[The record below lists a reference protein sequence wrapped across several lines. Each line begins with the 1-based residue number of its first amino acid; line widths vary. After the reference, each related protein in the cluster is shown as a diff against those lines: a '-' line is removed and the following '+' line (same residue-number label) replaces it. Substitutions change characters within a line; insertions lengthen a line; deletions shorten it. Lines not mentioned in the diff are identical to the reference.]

1 MGLGDARGRHITPRG
16 HEHVKWEAVLHSVR
30 AGRESLFELDPKP
43 IADVRADLD
52 PASRQWDAALGRLKA
67 FVERG

>member
-1 MGLGDARGRHITPRG
+1 
-16 HEHVKWEAVLHSVR
+16 VKWEAVLHSVR